1 MRAINGPS
9 TLFDFCS
16 KWHRLLRHRQG
27 VMQAKGRW
35 YILQDRVNY
44 DDDSRD
50 VFLVQRRL
58 RTALLD
64 RRVVRYAP
72 ARDLAAHMLLYL
84 DDLPRCWSIATNWLQ
99 AELGCHRVDTGFGD
113 CTATTYHPG
122 FAEAKS
128 RDHDVPSFAGTP
140 VDNRDAMMQAMW
152 HVPQPLVYADI
163 KHDNRV
169 SIKMRHR
176 MSGARTRSKFAW
188 ALRTPQSSYGLICA
202 DWTEHPVPSE
212 SGLYDCFEQTVADV
226 LSPIIYVAKDISAG
240 RDNVPNIGAT
250 GQLSRTVRS
259 ATAIETA
266 VATLTRSETEVAKL
280 VAKGMSYK
288 EIARIRGRSFST
300 IDHQLRSIREK
311 TGVASTAALIH
322 LLSQVGIH

>member
-1 MRAINGPS
+1 
-9 TLFDFCS
+9 
-16 KWHRLLRHRQG
+16 
-27 VMQAKGRW
+27 
-35 YILQDRVNY
+35 
-44 DDDSRD
+44 
-50 VFLVQRRL
+50 
-58 RTALLD
+58 
-64 RRVVRYAP
+64 
-72 ARDLAAHMLLYL
+72 MLLYL
-84 DDLPRCWSIATNWLQ
+84 DDLPRCWSIATHWLQ

-113 CTATTYHPG
+113 CTAAIYHPG

-128 RDHDVPSFAGTP
+128 GDHDVPSFAGAP

-152 HVPQPLVYADI
+152 HMAQPLIYADI

-188 ALRTPQSSYGLICA
+188 ALRTPQGSYGLICA
-202 DWTEHPVPSE
+202 DWTEHLVPME

-226 LSPIIYVAKDISAG
+226 LGPIIHVAKDIPGTQENRPSG
-240 RDNVPNIGAT
+240 RVVPTEPA
-250 GQLSRTVRS
+250 
-259 ATAIETA
+259 AETA
-266 VATLTRSETEVAKL
+266 VATLTRSETEVARL
-280 VAKGMSYK
+280 VAKGLSYK

-322 LLSQVGIH
+322 LLSQVDIH